1 MFILIAQISISRR
14 LGGLGCLASARTIE
28 NFEQRLITLGLEVIV
43 REEDRGGTGRNLYR
57 SARHTGTG
65 YLLPNAFFHLSCM
78 HDTPCPHGGIEV
90 WVYRLMPITILTPKR
105 VRTAMV

>member
-43 REEDRGGTGRNLYR
+43 REEDRGGQD
-57 SARHTGTG
+57 GT
-65 YLLPNAFFHLSCM
+65 CIV
-78 HDTPCPHGGIEV
+78 PHGIRGPDTCFPMLSFI
-90 WVYRLMPITILTPKR
+90 
-105 VRTAMV
+105 